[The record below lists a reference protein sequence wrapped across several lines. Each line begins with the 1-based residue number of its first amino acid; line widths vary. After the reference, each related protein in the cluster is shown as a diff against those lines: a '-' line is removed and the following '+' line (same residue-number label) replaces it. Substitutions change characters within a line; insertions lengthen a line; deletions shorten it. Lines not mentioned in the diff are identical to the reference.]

1 MSESVILFY
10 SALVGL
16 AVGSFLNVC
25 IYRLPAGGSLLRPP
39 SSCPACKRRLR
50 WFENIPV
57 LSYVALRGRCRSC
70 EARISLQYP
79 LIELATAAIWVGAAI
94 YFDGLWPGLSAA
106 VFGTLLLGIAVTDAR
121 EYIIPDEFSVGGLLI
136 GLALSFAPGGPSPLM
151 SVAGALVCFA
161 FMYAV
166 AVVGEWAFKKPAL
179 GGGDIKM
186 MAMVGS
192 FMAPRQPPSIL
203 YAFLSDL
210 GAGFLYGAILGLL
223 TVFVGSVVGA
233 VIFGPIG
240 LKTGKLVP
248 FGIFLAVGAAIVYV
262 WGDSLIDAY
271 AIWSLGY

>member
-1 MSESVILFY
+1 MSEPVILFY

-16 AVGSFLNVC
+16 AIGSFLNVC

-39 SSCPACKRRLR
+39 SSCPTCKRQLR

-57 LSYVALRGRCRSC
+57 LSYLALRGRCRSC
-70 EARISLQYP
+70 GARISLQYP
-79 LIELATAAIWVGAAI
+79 LIELVTAAIWVGAALH
-94 YFDGLWPGLSAA
+94 FDGLWHGLSAA

-136 GLALSFAPGGPSPLM
+136 GLALSFAPGQPSPRM
-151 SVAGALVCFA
+151 SVAAALVCFA

-192 FMAPRQPPSIL
+192 FMTPREPPSIL
-203 YAFLSDL
+203 YLFLSDV
-210 GAGFLYGAILGLL
+210 GVSFLYGAILGLL

-248 FGIFLAVGAAIVYV
+248 FGIFLAVGAAVVYV
-262 WGDSLIDAY
+262 WGDALINWY

>member
-1 MSESVILFY
+1 MPEPVILVY
-10 SALVGL
+10 AALIGL
-16 AVGSFLNVC
+16 AIGSFLNVC

-39 SSCPACKRRLR
+39 SSCPACSRRLR

-57 LSYVALRGRCRSC
+57 VSYLALRGRCRSC
-70 EARISLQYP
+70 GARISLQYP
-79 LIELATAAIWVGAAI
+79 LIELVTAAIWVGAALH
-94 YFDGLWPGLSAA
+94 FDGLWQGLSAA
-106 VFGTLLLGIAVTDAR
+106 MFGTLLLGIAVTDAR
-121 EYIIPDEFSVGGLLI
+121 EYIIPDEFSVGGLLV
-136 GLALSFAPGGPSPLM
+136 GLALSFAPGQPTPLM
-151 SVAGALVCFA
+151 SVVGALVCFA

-192 FMAPRQPPSIL
+192 FMTPREPSSIL
-203 YAFLSDL
+203 FEFLSDVGL
-210 GAGFLYGAILGLL
+210 GFLYGAILGLL

-248 FGIFLAVGAAIVYV
+248 FGIFLAVGAAVVYI
-262 WGDSLIDAY
+262 WGDALINWY